1 MNLSQ
6 KYDCALITF
15 RLSTQSICNINNPP
29 NLNQVKTCKE
39 LIAENYLGREAKSCI
54 PSSPLDLRT

>member
-39 LIAENYLGREAKSCI
+39 LIAENITSAGKRNLAFR
-54 PSSPLDLRT
+54 PHH